1 MEIML
6 ARERILPKGVEL
18 PIETQIRIAEGGIRN
33 LEMEIIREQKM
44 YDEETDPQEKDR
56 LNQCISGLSREIE
69 KEELNLRDL
78 KEKRDRK

>member
-1 MEIML
+1 ML

-56 LNQCISGLSREIE
+56 LNQCMRGLELEIE
-69 KEELNLRDL
+69 REEFNLRYL
-78 KEKRDRK
+78 EEKRDRK

>member
-1 MEIML
+1 
-6 ARERILPKGVEL
+6 
-18 PIETQIRIAEGGIRN
+18 
-33 LEMEIIREQKM
+33 MEIIREQKM

-56 LNQCISGLSREIE
+56 LNQCITGLSREIE